1 MDKFNSCYR
10 VVDSNNVPLGDVGPS
25 RSGTVGEVGQTVTD
39 TDLLCPTCGFST
51 DKPSTYRSHIEQ
63 HNKQQTYVCVS
74 ALCVIHTKHLPYA
87 VAYSSP
93 ILFVCNNH
101 YAVLFMTVGVE
112 SACLFGVTRK
122 KAWHTY
128 RSSLIHY
135 ACIGFALP

>member
-63 HNKQQTYVCVS
+63 HNKQQTYVWVS
-74 ALCVIHTKHLPYA
+74 CLCDTFQT
-87 VAYSSP
+87 SP
-93 ILFVCNNH
+93 IRH
-101 YAVLFMTVGVE
+101 
-112 SACLFGVTRK
+112 S
-122 KAWHTY
+122 
-128 RSSLIHY
+128 
-135 ACIGFALP
+135 